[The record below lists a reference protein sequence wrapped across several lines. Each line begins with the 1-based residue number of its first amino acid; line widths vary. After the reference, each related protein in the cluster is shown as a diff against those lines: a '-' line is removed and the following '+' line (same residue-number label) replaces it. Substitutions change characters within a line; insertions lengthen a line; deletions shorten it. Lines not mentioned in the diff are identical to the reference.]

1 MPRFDGLTDAAVLRE
16 LGRRLETHRLARNLT
31 QVELSEL
38 AGVGRSTVQNI
49 ESGGGVQTLSLVKI
63 LRALELLG
71 EVDAAI
77 PETIVLPVSALDRA
91 RPERRRAR
99 HGRPASD
106 SDDAPEEPWT
116 WGDEP

>member
-1 MPRFDGLTDAAVLRE
+1 MPIFDDLTDTGTLRE
-16 LGRRLETHRLARNLT
+16 LGRRLEAHRLERNLT

-38 AGVGRSTVQNI
+38 AGVGRSTVQKI

-63 LRALELLG
+63 LRVLELLG

-77 PETIVLPVSALDRA
+77 PERIVLPVMELDRA
-91 RPERRRAR
+91 RQPRQRAR
-99 HGRPASD
+99 HAQRATDP
-106 SDDAPEEPWT
+106 DDAPQEPWT